1 MNLGIFESDKFKLQE
16 LTAAINEAP
25 ALPSRLATLGI
36 FQEEGILT
44 TNLVVE
50 KNVDTLSLV
59 ANQSRSGTPTGTGG
73 SSRSVVVFPTTHL
86 PTLDTITADDIQN
99 LRAFGSASEEETMPI
114 LRLPRFSFSNC
125 CKSFTARS
133 ERSRIFWAC

>member
-25 ALPSRLATLGI
+25 ALPSRIATLGI

-50 KNVDTLSLV
+50 KNADTLALI
-59 ANQSRSGTPTGTGG
+59 ANQSRS
-73 SSRSVVVFPTTHL
+73 
-86 PTLDTITADDIQN
+86 
-99 LRAFGSASEEETMPI
+99 AS
-114 LRLPRFSFSNC
+114 
-125 CKSFTARS
+125 
-133 ERSRIFWAC
+133 W

>member
-25 ALPSRLATLGI
+25 ALPSRIGSLGL

-50 KNVDTLSLV
+50 KNVDTLALI
-59 ANQSRSGTPTGTGG
+59 ANQSRSGTPTGTGCRA
-73 SSRSVVVFPTTHL
+73 SSST
-86 PTLDTITADDIQN
+86 
-99 LRAFGSASEEETMPI
+99 
-114 LRLPRFSFSNC
+114 
-125 CKSFTARS
+125 
-133 ERSRIFWAC
+133 